1 MLKSRLREFMGEP
14 SRRGRGAVKH
24 LHAYGT
30 RLVDGGRMSR
40 ALNGRLPQG
49 YAWTTGI
56 VQMFVSAAGMVRP
69 V

>member
-1 MLKSRLREFMGEP
+1 M
-14 SRRGRGAVKH
+14 KH